1 MTAIFRKPKRPPP
14 IPEQAL
20 DTLTAQEKAAQ
31 QETVRQKNIA
41 ATGRA
46 RKKGGIMGALME
58 GGARPDYL
66 EKDLKNKL
74 GGGSVRNPRGLG

>member
-1 MTAIFRKPKRPPP
+1 
-14 IPEQAL
+14 
-20 DTLTAQEKAAQ
+20 
-31 QETVRQKNIA
+31 
-41 ATGRA
+41 
-46 RKKGGIMGALME
+46 ME